1 MPKLSSGGFNVIY
14 LSIVCRLQPMG
25 SANESAS
32 CLLFVN
38 VHDLRL
44 PYVVS
49 IDFPQYKV
57 EIEA

>member
-1 MPKLSSGGFNVIY
+1 
-14 LSIVCRLQPMG
+14 MG

-57 EIEA
+57 EIEAWNYYFQVIDRHTQYIM